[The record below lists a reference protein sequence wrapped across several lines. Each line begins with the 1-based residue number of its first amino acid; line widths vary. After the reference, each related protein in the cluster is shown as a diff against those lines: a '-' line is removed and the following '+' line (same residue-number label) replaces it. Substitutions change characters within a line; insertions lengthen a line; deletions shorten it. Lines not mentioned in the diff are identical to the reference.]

1 MTSGGTAQLDAFG
14 ATFGIE
20 EEYHL
25 VDAQTFALRSSRAL
39 AQRTLEGAADPRLRP
54 EMLTSQLEAATE
66 ICTTLDEARSAVRA
80 MRAEA
85 ARAATAED
93 ATILATSTH
102 PTATLDEIDVAP
114 RKRYAQLLERF
125 GSVVRAFNLC
135 GCHVHTSI
143 PDLESA
149 VAVMTHARP
158 YLPLLHALTGSSP
171 FHQGVD
177 TGYQSFRM
185 AWLSLWPQGG
195 SPPHLSS
202 AAEYRATVEQL
213 VAAGLVDG
221 PDNLLWELRP
231 SARYPTLEFRMADV
245 CTDLDDVLLFAGVV
259 RALVRTLGQ
268 RVLAG
273 VRPPAVNDAVLR
285 AARWRA
291 ARYGVT
297 GDLWDP
303 NGRELVSATRAVEG
317 LLAEISPSLQHFG
330 DEALVRDLAARLL
343 DGGASAQR
351 QRDCYAASGE
361 LVAVIRDA
369 VELTVRG

>member
-1 MTSGGTAQLDAFG
+1 
-14 ATFGIE
+14 
-20 EEYHL
+20 
-25 VDAQTFALRSSRAL
+25 
-39 AQRTLEGAADPRLRP
+39 
-54 EMLTSQLEAATE
+54 
-66 ICTTLDEARSAVRA
+66 
-80 MRAEA
+80 
-85 ARAATAED
+85 
-93 ATILATSTH
+93 
-102 PTATLDEIDVAP
+102 
-114 RKRYAQLLERF
+114 
-125 GSVVRAFNLC
+125 
-135 GCHVHTSI
+135 
-143 PDLESA
+143 
-149 VAVMTHARP
+149 
-158 YLPLLHALTGSSP
+158 
-171 FHQGVD
+171 
-177 TGYQSFRM
+177 
-185 AWLSLWPQGG
+185 
-195 SPPHLSS
+195 
-202 AAEYRATVEQL
+202 
-213 VAAGLVDG
+213 
-221 PDNLLWELRP
+221 
-231 SARYPTLEFRMADV
+231 MADV